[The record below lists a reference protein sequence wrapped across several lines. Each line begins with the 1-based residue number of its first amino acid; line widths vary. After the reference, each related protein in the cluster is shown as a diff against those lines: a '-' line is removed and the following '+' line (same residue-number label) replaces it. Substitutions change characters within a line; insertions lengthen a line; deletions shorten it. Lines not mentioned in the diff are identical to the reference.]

1 MQLVAV
7 KCFGVERNQSYYG
20 NGVNADEESIWKSAR
35 SICQGVVDVAF
46 KSTKATAATKEDDES
61 QERDQQVR
69 QNNIGHKTKFT
80 NVKSKIFLYPSLL
93 IYVLG
98 AQKNRLIET
107 RFGV

>member
-1 MQLVAV
+1 MFMQLVAV

-69 QNNIGHKTKFT
+69 
-80 NVKSKIFLYPSLL
+80 
-93 IYVLG
+93 
-98 AQKNRLIET
+98 
-107 RFGV
+107 